1 MKNKELYQ
9 GIIASFFASSS
20 AIIFILLFFS
30 GGQIEDAISSLFQ
43 QKKLAGLISIGSLI
57 NLPLFF
63 LGMYK
68 RKTKFAK
75 GVMITSIIIVL
86 MVAMLKII

>member
-20 AIIFILLFFS
+20 TIIFILLYFS
-30 GGQIEDAISSLFQ
+30 EDPIEEAISSLFQ
-43 QKKLAGLISIGSLI
+43 QKKLGGLISMGALI

-63 LGMYK
+63 LGMHK
-68 RKTKFAK
+68 RKTNFAK
-75 GVMITSIIIVL
+75 GVMITSIVIVL
-86 MVAMLKII
+86 MVATLKII

>member
-20 AIIFILLFFS
+20 AMIFILLYFS
-30 GGQIEDAISSLFQ
+30 EGTIEEAISSLFQ
-43 QKKLAGLISIGSLI
+43 QKKLGGLISMGALI

-63 LGMYK
+63 LGMHK
-68 RKTKFAK
+68 RKTNFAK

-86 MVAMLKII
+86 MVATLKII